1 MAKGFNKVV
10 IMGNL
15 ARDPEIRYTASKT
28 AVAKIT
34 VAVGHKFK
42 SKTGA
47 LVDQTDFIP
56 VVVWDKGAENCEKFL
71 RKGRPVLVEGRLQ
84 VRSYE
89 TKEGEKRYAT
99 EVVASNVVFLSGMK
113 AEEGGSGKKD
123 GFGQPSE
130 PPIED
135 FPMDIS
141 EAGEGAGDAD
151 IPF

>member
-1 MAKGFNKVV
+1 MARGFNKVV

-15 ARDPEIRYTASKT
+15 ARDPEVRYTASKT
-28 AVAKIT
+28 AVASMT

-42 SKTGA
+42 SKAGA
-47 LVDQTDFIP
+47 VVDQTDFIP
-56 VVVWDKGAENCEKFL
+56 VVVWDKAAENCEKFL
-71 RKGRPVLVEGRLQ
+71 KKGRPVLVEGRLQ

-99 EVVASNVVFLSGMK
+99 EVVANNVVFLGGMK
-113 AEEGGSGKKD
+113 AEDGGKKD
-123 GFGQPSE
+123 GFGE
-130 PPIED
+130 TPPVEE

-141 EAGEGAGDAD
+141 EAGEGAGDAN

>member
-15 ARDPEIRYTASKT
+15 ARDPEVRHTASNT
-28 AVAKIT
+28 AVAKLT

-42 SKTGA
+42 SKSGTV
-47 LVDQTDFIP
+47 VDQTDFIP
-56 VVVWDKGAENCEKFL
+56 VVAWDKAAENCEKYL
-71 RKGRPVLVEGRLQ
+71 KKGRPVLVEGRIQ

-99 EVVASNVVFLSGMK
+99 EVVANNVLFLGG
-113 AEEGGSGKKD
+113 ARPEENAT
-123 GFGQPSE
+123 QPQ

-141 EAGEGAGDAD
+141 DAATEAGDAD

>member
-1 MAKGFNKVV
+1 MARGFNKVV

-15 ARDPEIRYTASKT
+15 ARDPEVRYTASKT
-28 AVAKIT
+28 AVARMT
-34 VAVGHKFK
+34 VAVGHKYK
-42 SKTGA
+42 AKNGA
-47 LVDQTDFIP
+47 VVDQTDFIP
-56 VVVWDKGAENCEKFL
+56 VVAWDKSAENCEKFL
-71 RKGRPVLVEGRLQ
+71 KKGRPVLVEGRLQ

-99 EVVASNVVFLSGMK
+99 EVVANNVVFLGGMK
-113 AEEGGSGKKD
+113 AEDGGKKD
-123 GFGQPSE
+123 GFGNSTE
-130 PPIED
+130 PPIEE

>member
-34 VAVGHKFK
+34 VAVGHKYK
-42 SKTGA
+42 AKNGTT
-47 LVDQTDFIP
+47 VDQTDFIP

-99 EVVASNVVFLSGMK
+99 EVVAQNVVFLGGTK
-113 AEEGGSGKKD
+113 AEEGGKKD
-123 GFGQPSE
+123 GFGEST
-130 PPIED
+130 PPIEE

>member
-1 MAKGFNKVV
+1 MKGFNKVV

-28 AVAKIT
+28 AVAKLT
-34 VAVGHKFK
+34 VAVGHRYKAK
-42 SKTGA
+42 NGTV
-47 LVDQTDFIP
+47 VDQTDFIP

-89 TKEGEKRYAT
+89 KDGEKRYAT
-99 EVVASNVVFLSGMK
+99 EVVANNVVFLGGAK
-113 AEEGGSGKKD
+113 TEDGGSGKKD
-123 GFGQPSE
+123 GFGE
-130 PPIED
+130 TPPMEES
-135 FPMDIS
+135 PMDIS
-141 EAGEGAGDAD
+141 EAGEEAGDAD